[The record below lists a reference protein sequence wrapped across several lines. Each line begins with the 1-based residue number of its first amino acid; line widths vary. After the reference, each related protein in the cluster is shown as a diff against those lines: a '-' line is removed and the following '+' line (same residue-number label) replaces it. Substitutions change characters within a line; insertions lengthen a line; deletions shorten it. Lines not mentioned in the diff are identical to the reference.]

1 LLSITSTRSVAN
13 VRAKTLNTLVETL
26 FERLSVSLSTLINSV
41 ESAIPLAEKTPLWKH
56 LLDAVGADGVGTF
69 KSRQLKRDLGLTE
82 VTIGNLKAIRRN
94 LEEARAFLRGYSDNI
109 AYYKVSCKLFA
120 PIFSDAFQSLINNV
134 IFDRLGSRHSIYRAI
149 NSSLN
154 TKSRRS
160 N

>member
-1 LLSITSTRSVAN
+1 MLSITSTRSVAN

-26 FERLSVSLSTLINSV
+26 FERLSVSLSTLIDSV
-41 ESAIPLAEKTPLWKH
+41 ESAIPLASLASDLGGDILEQFEREKARLVMEREKTPLWKH

-109 AYYKVSCKLFA
+109 AYYKVSCRF
-120 PIFSDAFQSLINNV
+120 FC
-134 IFDRLGSRHSIYRAI
+134 
-149 NSSLN
+149 
-154 TKSRRS
+154 S
-160 N
+160 NLQ